1 MEKDLIININEIINL
16 IPHRYPF
23 LLLDK
28 VTKIELGKSI
38 VGVKNVTYNEPQFT
52 GHFPNIPIM
61 PGVLIIEAM
70 AQLSAVLI
78 AKTLNINSEN
88 KMVYFMS
95 IENAKFR
102 KIVIPGDSMVMECSI
117 TQNRGSVWKFS
128 GQSKVENDI
137 AAEASF
143 MAMIRDK

>member
-38 VGVKNVTYNEPQFT
+38 VGLKNVTYNEPQFT

-102 KIVIPGDSMVMECSI
+102 KVVTPGDSIIMECSI
-117 TQNRGSVWKFS
+117 LQSRSNVWKFY
-128 GQSKVENDI
+128 GESKVENEVV
-137 AAEASF
+137 AEANF
-143 MAMIRDK
+143 TAMIRDR

>member
-1 MEKDLIININEIINL
+1 MQKDLIININEIINL

-28 VTKIELGKSI
+28 VTKLELGKSI
-38 VGVKNVTYNEPQFT
+38 VGLKNVTYNEPQFT

-102 KIVIPGDSMVMECSI
+102 KVVTPGDSIVMECSI
-117 TQNRGSVWKFS
+117 SQNRGSVWKFYGKS
-128 GQSKVENDI
+128 MVENEVV
-137 AAEASF
+137 AEANF
-143 MAMIRDK
+143 TAMIRDR

>member
-28 VTKIELGKSI
+28 VTRLELGKSI
-38 VGVKNVTYNEPQFT
+38 VGLKNVTYNEPQFT

-78 AKTLNINSEN
+78 AKTLNITSEN
-88 KMVYFMS
+88 KIVYFMS

-102 KIVIPGDSMVMECSI
+102 KVVTPGDSIIMECSI
-117 TQNRGSVWKFS
+117 LQNRSNVWKFYGES
-128 GQSKVENDI
+128 RVENEVVT
-137 AAEASF
+137 EANF
-143 MAMIRDK
+143 TAMIRDR